1 MSRTPKQPRPSAKL
15 PREFE
20 HAMQG
25 LAYWLGYQ
33 HVRNGGG
40 TLPHEGAIVQELASP
55 LTLGLG
61 AHGDHVVRR
70 EIPVDEVNGKA
81 KRRRAGGDRVCGGV
95 RERRSARAFAVAS
108 RGQGGVRLKLDEN
121 IAVSA
126 KARLAALGFDVDTA
140 LDEGLGGLTDDEVWS
155 ASQKESRFL
164 VTQDLDFSDVRRFQ
178 PGHHEGILLVR
189 LPDHEQWR
197 IGDFLV
203 AWF

>member
-1 MSRTPKQPRPSAKL
+1 
-15 PREFE
+15 
-20 HAMQG
+20 
-25 LAYWLGYQ
+25 
-33 HVRNGGG
+33 
-40 TLPHEGAIVQELASP
+40 
-55 LTLGLG
+55 
-61 AHGDHVVRR
+61 
-70 EIPVDEVNGKA
+70 
-81 KRRRAGGDRVCGGV
+81 
-95 RERRSARAFAVAS
+95 
-108 RGQGGVRLKLDEN
+108 VRLKLEEN

-126 KARLAALGFDVDTA
+126 KARLADLGFDVDTA

-203 AWF
+203 AWFLSPEASSWGQCFVVATPTKVRVLRPPAVE